1 MKRLIIIIALLT
13 HLCANA
19 QVTDSLSI
27 YKPHKSLFDTKAYQ
41 MTYVAVPLIAAGL
54 IVKGED
60 DHFQS
65 LRNDYMPEFHT
76 NVDDYLQLSPAV
88 IMYAL
93 KACGVESRSSWGRMM
108 TSDAFAGA
116 LTLSSVM
123 LIKNTTNVM
132 RPDGS
137 TANSFP
143 SGHTATAF
151 MAATMLHKEYGN
163 VSPWI
168 SIGGYSLATATG
180 MMRVVNNRHWM
191 SDVLVGAG
199 IGILST
205 ELGYFL
211 ADLIFKDKGINYD
224 LAHPERPS
232 WFENEHPSTF
242 GLSLG
247 LSMTLGQFYLDDN
260 TPLSIETGSRVGFEG
275 AYFFNKYVGIG
286 GRLSIANS
294 PLIIDNEAQDE
305 ALDVFGGAVGG
316 YFALPLSDRIRLS
329 SKIVGS
335 YNYYQ
340 DCKLEGYNLD
350 ILKGGRFGVGTGG
363 AIEYLSSD
371 RWSMKIFVDYD
382 LTYLKGMPQTNF
394 HQMMVVGATAN
405 IVF

>member
-1 MKRLIIIIALLT
+1 MKRLLTIVALLM
-13 HLCANA
+13 HLCANGQMA
-19 QVTDSLSI
+19 DSLST
-27 YKPHKSLFDTKAYQ
+27 KRVRKNLFDTKAYQ

-54 IVKGED
+54 IIKGED

-65 LRNDYMPEFHT
+65 LRNDYASDFHT
-76 NVDDYLQLSPAV
+76 NIDDCWQLSPVV

-108 TSDAFAGA
+108 TSDVFAGA
-116 LTLSSVM
+116 LTFSSVM
-123 LIKNTTNVM
+123 LIKNTSHVM

-137 TANSFP
+137 TDNSFP

-211 ADLIFKDKGINYD
+211 ADLIFKDKGLNYD
-224 LAHPERPS
+224 LAYPKRPS

-242 GLSLG
+242 GISMGLSL
-247 LSMTLGQFYLDDN
+247 TLGQFYLDDK

-275 AYFFNKYVGIG
+275 AYFFNKYVGLG
-286 GRLSIANS
+286 GRISLTNS
-294 PLIIDNEAQDE
+294 PLTVAHKR
-305 ALDVFGGAVGG
+305 ALESLDMFGGAAGG
-316 YFALPLSDRIRLS
+316 YFALPLTDRFRLS
-329 SKIVGS
+329 SKVLAC

-340 DCKLEGYNLD
+340 DCSLDGYNLD
-350 ILKGGRFGVGTGG
+350 ILEGSRFGVGVGG
-363 AIEYLSSD
+363 AVEYLSSE
-371 RWSMKIFVDYD
+371 RWSMKLFVDYD
-382 LTYLKGMPQTNF
+382 LTYLKDMPQTNI
-394 HQMMVVGATAN
+394 HQVMVLGATGN